1 MPRINEYEWG
11 RNMSQVSEHE
21 ASDPNPNYERRW
33 LVLCIVA
40 ITQLTIVLDGTIVNI
55 ALPQAQLDLGI
66 SDSSRAWVITAYALS
81 FGALLLLGGRIADY
95 WGRKRSFIV
104 GMAGFAV
111 ASAIGGLAQEG
122 WQLFI
127 ARAGQGVFAA
137 LLAPAAL
144 AILTVT
150 FTDTKERAKAFGV
163 FGAIA
168 GGGAAVG
175 LLLGGVL
182 TEYANWRWCLLVN
195 IPVAIFAIAAAVPL
209 VKESK
214 AHGDTRYDLP
224 GAILVALG
232 LASLVYG
239 FTEAED
245 GWATVPTISFIALGL
260 ALLAAFVVVETKSD
274 NPLLPMSVLLDRDRG
289 AAYIGSA
296 VIGAALLGGTLY
308 LTFYF
313 QIVLEMSPVIAGVAS
328 LPMTGGI
335 LITAAI
341 ASALVPKIGPKPLM
355 AVGPVVSAIGLLLL
369 TQIGVDT
376 SYWTHVLPGVV
387 LLGLGLG
394 LLMVPMQNVAL
405 IGVPDHDAGAASAL
419 INATLQVG
427 GALGAAVFTTV
438 YTSSKTTYLAE
449 NPAPTPPAGV
459 PAEALASQEVPSD
472 EMLAALPE
480 PIRDFVLATIDHAF
494 AAEVSGYAWAFGTA
508 AILVALVCPVV
519 LGLVRAK
526 KDDLP
531 VGDTPVH
538 IG

>member
-1 MPRINEYEWG
+1 MTSNPDIVS
-11 RNMSQVSEHE
+11 SQKDD
-21 ASDPNPNYERRW
+21 ANPNYERRW

-40 ITQLTIVLDGTIVNI
+40 ITQLTIVLDATIVNI
-55 ALPQAQLDLGI
+55 ALPQAQEDLGI
-66 SDSSRAWVITAYALS
+66 SDSGRAWVITAYALA

-95 WGRKRSFIV
+95 WGRKRSFLV
-104 GMAGFAV
+104 GMAGFAI

-122 WQLFI
+122 YQLFA

-144 AILTVT
+144 AILTTT
-150 FTDTKERAKAFGV
+150 FTDEKERAKAFGV

-195 IPVAIFAIAAAVPL
+195 VPVAIIAAAAAIPL

-214 AHGDTRYDLP
+214 AEGDTRYDVP

-232 LASLVYG
+232 LGSLVYG

-245 GWATVPTISFIALGL
+245 GWSNVSTLSFIALGIV
-260 ALLAAFVVVETKSD
+260 LLAAFVVVESRSP
-274 NPLLPMSVLLDRDRG
+274 NPLLPLGVLLDRDRG
-289 AAYIGSA
+289 SAYLGSA
-296 VIGAALLGGTLY
+296 IVGAALLGGTLY

-313 QIVLEMSPVIAGVAS
+313 QIVLGFSPVIAGVAS

-335 LITAAI
+335 MMTAAA
-341 ASALVPKIGPKPLM
+341 ASALMPRVGPKPLM
-355 AVGPVVSAIGLLLL
+355 AAGPVVSAIGLLLL

-405 IGVPDHDAGAASAL
+405 LGVADHDAGAASAL
-419 INATLQVG
+419 VNAALQVG
-427 GALGAAVFTTV
+427 GALGTAVFTTI
-438 YTSSKTTYLAE
+438 YTSAKSSYLSS
-449 NPAPTPPAGV
+449 NTAPVPPAGV
-459 PAEALASQEVPSD
+459 PPEALASQTVPSD
-472 EMLAALPE
+472 SELAALPE
-480 PIRDFVLATIDHAF
+480 PIRNFVTSTIDYMF
-494 AAEVSGYAWAFGTA
+494 SAEVSGYTHAFAAA
-508 AILVALVCPVV
+508 AIMVV
-519 LGLVRAK
+519 LISPIVLVLVRARK
-526 KDDLP
+526 TDLP
-531 VGDTPVH
+531 AGDTPVH
-538 IG
+538 MG

>member
-1 MPRINEYEWG
+1 MTTNPDIVS
-11 RNMSQVSEHE
+11 SQKND
-21 ASDPNPNYERRW
+21 ANPNYERRW

-40 ITQLTIVLDGTIVNI
+40 ITQLTIVLDATIVNI
-55 ALPQAQLDLGI
+55 ALPQAQEDLGI
-66 SDSSRAWVITAYALS
+66 SDSGRAWVITAYALA

-95 WGRKRSFIV
+95 WGRKRSFLV
-104 GMAGFAV
+104 GMAGFAI

-122 WQLFI
+122 YQLFA

-144 AILTVT
+144 AILTTT
-150 FTDTKERAKAFGV
+150 FTDEKERAKAFGV

-195 IPVAIFAIAAAVPL
+195 VPVAIIAAAAAIPL

-214 AHGDTRYDLP
+214 AEGDTRYDVP

-232 LASLVYG
+232 LGSLVYG

-245 GWATVPTISFIALGL
+245 GWSNLATLGFIALGIV
-260 ALLAAFVVVETKSD
+260 LLAAFVVVESRSP
-274 NPLLPMSVLLDRDRG
+274 NPLLPLGVLLDRDRG
-289 AAYIGSA
+289 SAYLGSA
-296 VIGAALLGGTLY
+296 IVGAALLGGTLY

-313 QIVLEMSPVIAGVAS
+313 QIVLGFSPVIAGVAS

-335 LITAAI
+335 MMTAAA
-341 ASALVPKIGPKPLM
+341 ASALMPRVGPKPLM
-355 AVGPVVSAIGLLLL
+355 AAGPVASAIGLLLL

-405 IGVPDHDAGAASAL
+405 IGVADHDAGAASAL
-419 INATLQVG
+419 VNAALQIG
-427 GALGAAVFTTV
+427 GALGTAVFTTI
-438 YTSSKTTYLAE
+438 YTSAKSSYLSS
-449 NPAPTPPAGV
+449 NTAPVAPAGM
-459 PAEALASQEVPSD
+459 PPEALASQTVPPDS
-472 EMLAALPE
+472 ELAALPE
-480 PIRDFVLATIDHAF
+480 PIRNFVTSTIDYMF
-494 AAEVSGYAWAFGTA
+494 SAEVSGYAHAFAAA
-508 AILVALVCPVV
+508 AIMVV
-519 LGLVRAK
+519 LISPIVLVLVRARK
-526 KDDLP
+526 TDLP
-531 VGDTPVH
+531 AGDTPVH
-538 IG
+538 MG